1 MAMRRIDKDEGT
13 PAQLLV
19 KSFSIRRS
27 NYLFFYTSNLAKFL
41 QARVVFARSGLVLQ
55 HFRSKT
61 DPYNEDY
68 SAGKEVLLER
78 AIQEIVSSV
87 GASSLFFVEDT
98 SLRLESLST
107 SSDDFPGL
115 TVKEWFAQATFGELD
130 RSLREK
136 GNDRRA
142 VIKSDIALHVP
153 GLIHP
158 CFFTE
163 ALKVSLQIHRQ
174 VSRRTLNIRG

>member
-1 MAMRRIDKDEGT
+1 MRYTRPT
-13 PAQLLV
+13 PREVFLNKEKQLSV
-19 KSFSIRRS
+19 
-27 NYLFFYTSNLAKFL
+27 FFYTSNLPKFL
-41 QARVVFARSGLVLQ
+41 QARFVFARSGLVLQ

-68 SAGKEVLLER
+68 SVGKEVLLER

-98 SLRLESLST
+98 SLRLESL
-107 SSDDFPGL
+107 FM
-115 TVKEWFAQATFGELD
+115 
-130 RSLREK
+130 
-136 GNDRRA
+136 
-142 VIKSDIALHVP
+142 
-153 GLIHP
+153 
-158 CFFTE
+158 E